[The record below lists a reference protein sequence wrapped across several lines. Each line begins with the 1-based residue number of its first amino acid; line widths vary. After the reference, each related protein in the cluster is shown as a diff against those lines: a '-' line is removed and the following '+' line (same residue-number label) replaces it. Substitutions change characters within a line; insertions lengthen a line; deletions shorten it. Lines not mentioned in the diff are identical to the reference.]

1 MNEPTISII
10 IPVYKVEK
18 YLSRCLDSIMNQT
31 FTNWECLLIDDGSP
45 DNSGKICDEY
55 AEKNHRFRVF
65 HQQNAGVS
73 AARNKGLDEAKG
85 EWIGFVDSDD
95 WIDNEMYNFMYNN
108 AKMYNADVVCCGIDF
123 FKNGK
128 KRKVPFKDKSDIFY
142 KFQHYRVYMHSPCN
156 KLIKRKLIEDKRLDT
171 KMKAYE
177 DLVFIFDIFTNNN
190 IKIIFFEEPSLYV
203 YFQENENSS
212 KHLVLGKNWLNSTIQ
227 LRNQISGLYTAKKI
241 IGKEASNYHNFIMF
255 STALP
260 YINMTE
266 FFNPQ
271 KFREIYGRWN
281 FKGCTLKSFLQV
293 LFTHCKMDKI
303 VKLLLKLKTML
314 KK

>member
-1 MNEPTISII
+1 MSNILISII

-18 YLSRCLDSIMNQT
+18 YLSRCLDSIRNQT

-55 AEKNHRFRVF
+55 AEQDHRFRVF
-65 HQQNAGVS
+65 HQKNAGVS

-108 AKMYNADVVCCGIDF
+108 AIKHNADVVCCGIELF
-123 FKNGK
+123 TNGK
-128 KRKVPFKDKSDIFY
+128 KEKVPFKDKSDIFY
-142 KFQHYRVYMHSPCN
+142 KFQHYRIYMHSPCN
-156 KLIKRKLIEDKRLDT
+156 KLIKRSIIGDKRLDT

-177 DLVFIFDIFTNNN
+177 DLVLIFDIFTDNN
-190 IKIIFFEEPSLYV
+190 IKIKFFEEPSLYV

-212 KHLVLGKNWLNSTIQ
+212 KHLVLGSNWLNSTLQ
-227 LRNQISGLYTAKKI
+227 LRNQIFNMYIQKKI
-241 IGKEASNYHNFIMF
+241 NGKEANKYHNFIDF
-255 STALP
+255 STASP

-271 KFREIYGRWN
+271 KFREVYGRWN
-281 FKGCTLKSFLQV
+281 FKGCTFKSFLQV
-293 LFTHCKMDKI
+293 LFTHCKMDKM
-303 VKLLLKLKTML
+303 VNLLLQIKTILKQ
-314 KK
+314 